1 MPTSNNTRPSNRGK
15 MSTRSKLSIFAFLF
29 CLLAAVVSGAH
40 CGGYSCLGGG
50 GKGARGALHR
60 HRHRSPVEELFWAH
74 ATPTYFKASSSRFSS
89 QFSYRIHEDDDEI
102 TLTLSLPGYS
112 AETIDLTLNSKTELG
127 ATERVLVVSPA
138 DSTQGEG
145 FAPTSFTIDRKVDA
159 STISS
164 SMKNGILTII
174 GRKSKPEVST
184 VALPIRVDDGDDE
197 VKEEEVKAEEEPA
210 SPNDSPGVK
219 ITVDEDQD

>member
-74 ATPTYFKASSSRFSS
+74 ATPTYFKASSR
-89 QFSYRIHEDDDEI
+89 
-102 TLTLSLPGYS
+102 
-112 AETIDLTLNSKTELG
+112 
-127 ATERVLVVSPA
+127 
-138 DSTQGEG
+138 
-145 FAPTSFTIDRKVDA
+145 
-159 STISS
+159 
-164 SMKNGILTII
+164 
-174 GRKSKPEVST
+174 
-184 VALPIRVDDGDDE
+184 
-197 VKEEEVKAEEEPA
+197 
-210 SPNDSPGVK
+210 
-219 ITVDEDQD
+219 